1 MATPDSRAAANRIGH
16 CTVQSRSRVSS
27 ELPIS
32 ASTRSRS
39 ARKAGLTCA
48 VPVNHSPN
56 ATSRGSDEVIK
67 MDEAAGRQGPMPG
80 VAVDQ
85 CRPEVF
91 VVVSVPQFPQGDGD
105 VVKPVPESAVVEI
118 DDLDLVAPEQRV
130 VEVQVGVDEAENAAV
145 LAQAS

>member
-1 MATPDSRAAANRIGH
+1 
-16 CTVQSRSRVSS
+16 
-27 ELPIS
+27 
-32 ASTRSRS
+32 
-39 ARKAGLTCA
+39 
-48 VPVNHSPN
+48 
-56 ATSRGSDEVIK
+56 
-67 MDEAAGRQGPMPG
+67 MPG